1 MDNEE
6 QSEQYE
12 VVSDDGKV
20 FGASTVGG
28 GIMYDNLDSRQMAFD
43 IVYVL
48 NQGIGPDW
56 SAVEA
61 ALEQLVVVKALC
73 PTTGS
78 AAAVVEPTRLV
89 CRPRRK
95 RQ

>member
-12 VVSDDGKV
+12 VVSDDGKE
-20 FGASTVGG
+20 FGARAVGG
-28 GIMYDNLDSRQMAFD
+28 GIMYDNLSSRQLAFD

-48 NQGIGPDW
+48 NQGIGPEW
-56 SAVEA
+56 AAVEA

-73 PTTGS
+73 PTS
-78 AAAVVEPTRLV
+78 AVIETRRPV
-89 CRPRRK
+89 CRPSRK
-95 RQ
+95 R